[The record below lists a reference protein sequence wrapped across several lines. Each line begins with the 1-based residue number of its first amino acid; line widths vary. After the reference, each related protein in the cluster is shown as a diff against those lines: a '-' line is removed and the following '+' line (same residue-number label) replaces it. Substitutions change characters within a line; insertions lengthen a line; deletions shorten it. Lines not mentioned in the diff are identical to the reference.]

1 MCYIYTN
8 TLYSICYFGT
18 VRWHMVTIFGM
29 FPAYVSVVFCR
40 TGSGSSMYKSIRVSL
55 FVINVYLR
63 VRCHP
68 FPKIS
73 GIYRSS
79 GMPTGRICAV
89 VTEVPTYLMEKDA
102 RHIGVPRAEYRGP
115 GTAGRVRAGESRE
128 GTHAHFV
135 FQVYISPA
143 PKPSKWRIG
152 PQYEKCIWNL
162 VYIDLTIY
170 QVYIY
175 TRTLD

>member
-1 MCYIYTN
+1 
-8 TLYSICYFGT
+8 
-18 VRWHMVTIFGM
+18 
-29 FPAYVSVVFCR
+29 
-40 TGSGSSMYKSIRVSL
+40 
-55 FVINVYLR
+55 
-63 VRCHP
+63 
-68 FPKIS
+68 
-73 GIYRSS
+73 
-79 GMPTGRICAV
+79 MPTGRICAV
-89 VTEVPTYLMEKDA
+89 VTEVPTYLMKKYDA
-102 RHIGVPRAEYRGP
+102 YIGVPRAEYRGP

-170 QVYIY
+170 QVYIHTHVGLVSAVPGALVT
-175 TRTLD
+175 TRPCEDRAYKTVALPLNITSRATRPRTRSASRRFPSPIPPRVQLLSSHPCVFYPVLL

>member
-1 MCYIYTN
+1 
-8 TLYSICYFGT
+8 
-18 VRWHMVTIFGM
+18 
-29 FPAYVSVVFCR
+29 
-40 TGSGSSMYKSIRVSL
+40 
-55 FVINVYLR
+55 
-63 VRCHP
+63 
-68 FPKIS
+68 
-73 GIYRSS
+73 
-79 GMPTGRICAV
+79 MPTGRICAV
-89 VTEVPTYLMEKDA
+89 VTEVPTYLMEKYA

-170 QVYIY
+170 QVYIHTHVGLVSAVPGALVT
-175 TRTLD
+175 TRPCEDCAYYRRLYVYYKLRSPSKLGGGRSNRFFLYGALFKL

>member
-1 MCYIYTN
+1 
-8 TLYSICYFGT
+8 
-18 VRWHMVTIFGM
+18 
-29 FPAYVSVVFCR
+29 
-40 TGSGSSMYKSIRVSL
+40 
-55 FVINVYLR
+55 
-63 VRCHP
+63 
-68 FPKIS
+68 
-73 GIYRSS
+73 
-79 GMPTGRICAV
+79 MPTGRICAV
-89 VTEVPTYLMEKDA
+89 VTEVPTYLMEKCA

-170 QVYIY
+170 QVYIHTHVGLVSAVPGALVT
-175 TRTLD
+175 TRPCEDRAYNLVLMRAQSDSFESWLNLSHDSFESEWLSYRKWV

>member
-1 MCYIYTN
+1 
-8 TLYSICYFGT
+8 
-18 VRWHMVTIFGM
+18 
-29 FPAYVSVVFCR
+29 
-40 TGSGSSMYKSIRVSL
+40 
-55 FVINVYLR
+55 
-63 VRCHP
+63 
-68 FPKIS
+68 
-73 GIYRSS
+73 
-79 GMPTGRICAV
+79 MPTGRICAV
-89 VTEVPTYLMEKDA
+89 VTEVPTYLMKKYA

-170 QVYIY
+170 QVYIHTHVGLVSAVPGALVT
-175 TRTLD
+175 TRPCEDRAYKHRRVFLTQKFPIHWTSCSVSLETRAVWPHFFWRKW

>member
-1 MCYIYTN
+1 MVFLEWNIEYSEPNLMCYIYTN

-18 VRWHMVTIFGM
+18 VAWHMVTIFGM
-29 FPAYVSVVFCR
+29 FPAYVSGVFCR
-40 TGSGSSMYKSIRVSL
+40 TGSGSSI
-55 FVINVYLR
+55 YLR

-89 VTEVPTYLMEKDA
+89 VTEVPTYLMKKYA
-102 RHIGVPRAEYRGP
+102 RHIGVNRAEYRGP
-115 GTAGRVRAGESRE
+115 GTPGRVRAGESRE
-128 GTHAHFV
+128 GTHSHFV

-143 PKPSKWRIG
+143 PKPSKWRIVG
-152 PQYEKCIWNL
+152 PSIPSMRN
-162 VYIDLTIY
+162 VYGI
-170 QVYIY
+170 
-175 TRTLD
+175 